1 LSAFSLNNGG
11 HSVQGR
17 GSWRLKPPLGQSDLH
32 LTLKASSLEQMAKDW
47 NYGAGFGGTPA
58 TAELDV
64 SWQGPLS
71 QPHKPSMNGSFK
83 LETGEGLLRKLDS
96 TSTRLLSMLSLN
108 SLMRRLSL
116 DFGDAFEKGFFFKSI
131 TASGS
136 IRQGML
142 HNEDFALLGDAG
154 DIAGRGKLD
163 LVGKKLDY
171 QFTFTP
177 HFTNGVSLA
186 TAFAVTPV
194 TGIYVLAAS
203 TLLSPVIDG
212 ITRISFHLEG
222 PLASP
227 QVTEIGREHG
237 QLQNIPADYKKALS
251 R

>member
-1 LSAFSLNNGG
+1 
-11 HSVQGR
+11 V
-17 GSWRLKPPLGQSDLH
+17 
-32 LTLKASSLEQMAKDW
+32 
-47 NYGAGFGGTPA
+47 
-58 TAELDV
+58 
-64 SWQGPLS
+64 S

-136 IRQGML
+136 IRQGVV

-212 ITRISFHLEG
+212 ITRISFHLQG
-222 PLASP
+222 PLESP
-227 QVTEIGREHG
+227 EVTEIGREHG
-237 QLQNIPADYKKALS
+237 QLQKIPADYKKALS